1 MRESLG
7 LLWEYFS
14 MTGLR
19 YSLFYHLWGGGV
31 GLILCI
37 SLTFSSLMWQI
48 GQKFWRLSPRE
59 RQQLEARVQKIQSQG
74 AKHPWWRWIQ

>member
-7 LLWEYFS
+7 LLREYFS

-19 YSLFYHLWGGGV
+19 YSLFYHLWGGGA

-48 GQKFWRLSPRE
+48 GQKFWRLSSRE
-59 RQQLEARVQKIQSQG
+59 RQQLETRVQKIQSKG
-74 AKHPWWRWIQ
+74 VKHPWWRWIQ